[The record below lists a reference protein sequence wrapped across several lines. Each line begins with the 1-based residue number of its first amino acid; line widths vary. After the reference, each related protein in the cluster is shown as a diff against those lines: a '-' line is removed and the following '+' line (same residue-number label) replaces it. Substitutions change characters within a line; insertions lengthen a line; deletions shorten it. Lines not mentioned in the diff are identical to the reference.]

1 MKTIKYFASIIAL
14 LVALPMS
21 VCAQELN
28 EMKGFKGLLNGK
40 TAVEIVVSAEFNDGD
55 WITAGYCYYPKA
67 KTPAPILL
75 IATTETDKSLLPK
88 GENRYLLKLVEYQ
101 PDGQITGIF
110 RIWYT
115 EVEGDYNFQRGTW
128 TNPTT
133 GKVMQMSQVKEFYN
147 RPDWYPALPKAMT
160 AKKRDAWSFKYS
172 FDRDKDGWLTDLYV
186 DGYVDGKKTDFHFEE
201 QLMGAFNDEQE
212 KLIGWVTEDDI
223 NFDGIP
229 DLLIYVGVTHNG
241 SSLYKAYVW
250 NPETRQFYPVEVFDE
265 IQEPDFDSK
274 AKTITSRARDVDMMY
289 VDTYKWK
296 NGILT
301 KVSTKKLSL
310 R

>member
-21 VCAQELN
+21 VSAQELN

-40 TAVEIVVSAEFNDGD
+40 TAVEIVVSDQFNDGD

-133 GKVMQMSQVKEFYN
+133 GKVMQMSQVKE
-147 RPDWYPALPKAMT
+147 L
-160 AKKRDAWSFKYS
+160 
-172 FDRDKDGWLTDLYV
+172 V
-186 DGYVDGKKTDFHFEE
+186 V
-201 QLMGAFNDEQE
+201 
-212 KLIGWVTEDDI
+212 
-223 NFDGIP
+223 
-229 DLLIYVGVTHNG
+229 
-241 SSLYKAYVW
+241 
-250 NPETRQFYPVEVFDE
+250 
-265 IQEPDFDSK
+265 
-274 AKTITSRARDVDMMY
+274 
-289 VDTYKWK
+289 
-296 NGILT
+296 
-301 KVSTKKLSL
+301 
-310 R
+310 

>member
-14 LVALPMS
+14 LLALPMS

-40 TAVEIVVSAEFNDGD
+40 TAVEIVVSDKYNDGD

-75 IATTETDKSLLPK
+75 VATTETDKTLLPK
-88 GENRYLLKLVEYQ
+88 GENHYMLKLVEYQ

-133 GKVMQMSQVKEFYN
+133 GKVMQMGQVKQFYEV
-147 RPDWYPALPKAMT
+147 PDWYPNEPAAFTAPK
-160 AKKRDAWSFKYS
+160 REAWSFKS
-172 FDRDKDGWLTDLYV
+172 HFDKDKDGWLTDIYV
-186 DGYVDGKKTDFHFEE
+186 DGYVNGKKTDFNFQES
-201 QLMGAFNDEQE
+201 LMGAFNDEQE
-212 KLIGWVTEDDI
+212 KNLSWVTEDDI
-223 NFDGIP
+223 NFDGVP
-229 DLLIYVGVTHNG
+229 DLLIFVGLTHNG
-241 SSLYKAYVW
+241 SSLHKAYVW
-250 NPETRQFYPVEVFDE
+250 NQETRQFYLVEAFDE
-265 IQEPDFDSK
+265 IQEPDFDRK
-274 AKTITSRARDVDMMY
+274 AKTITSSSRDVDMMY
-289 VDTYKWK
+289 IDTFKWK
-296 NGILT
+296 NGILA

>member
-1 MKTIKYFASIIAL
+1 MLFLAL
-14 LVALPMS
+14 GQTLF
-21 VCAQELN
+21 AQELN

-75 IATTETDKSLLPK
+75 VATTETDKTLLPK

-133 GKVMQMSQVKEFYN
+133 GRVMQMSQVKPLYQ
-147 RPDWYPALPKAMT
+147 RPDWYPELPKVMT
-160 AKKRDAWSFKYS
+160 AKKRDAWSFKHRFS
-172 FDRDKDGWLTDLYV
+172 KDEDEWLSDIYV

-201 QLMGAFNDEQE
+201 QLMGAFNEEQE
-212 KLIGWVTEDDI
+212 KLLSWVTDEDI
-223 NFDGIP
+223 NFDGVP
-229 DLLIYVGVTHNG
+229 DLLIYVGLTHNA

-250 NPETRQFYPVEVFDE
+250 NPETRQFYPVEAFDE
-265 IQEPDFDSK
+265 IQEADFDAK
-274 AKTITSRARDVDMMY
+274 AKTITSTARDLDNVY
-289 VDTYKWK
+289 IDTYKWK

-301 KVSTKKLSL
+301 KVSTKKLS
-310 R
+310 RY

>member
-1 MKTIKYFASIIAL
+1 MLFLAL
-14 LVALPMS
+14 GQTVF
-21 VCAQELN
+21 AQELN

-75 IATTETDKSLLPK
+75 VATTETDKTLLPK

-133 GKVMQMSQVKEFYN
+133 GRVMQMSQVKPLYQ
-147 RPDWYPALPKAMT
+147 RPDWYPELPKVMT
-160 AKKRDAWSFKYS
+160 AKKRDAWSFKHRFS
-172 FDRDKDGWLTDLYV
+172 KDEDGWLSDIYV
-186 DGYVDGKKTDFHFEE
+186 DGYVDGKKTGFHFEE
-201 QLMGAFNDEQE
+201 QLMGAFNEEQE
-212 KLIGWVTEDDI
+212 KLLSWVTDEDI
-223 NFDGIP
+223 NFDGVP
-229 DLLIYVGVTHNG
+229 DLLIYVGLTHNA

-250 NPETRQFYPVEVFDE
+250 NPETRQFYPVEAFDE
-265 IQEPDFDSK
+265 IQEADFDAK
-274 AKTITSRARDVDMMY
+274 AKTITSTARDLDNVY
-289 VDTYKWK
+289 IDTYKWK

-301 KVSTKKLSL
+301 KVSTKKLS
-310 R
+310 RY

>member
-1 MKTIKYFASIIAL
+1 MKIFGIIMIL
-14 LVALPMS
+14 FMTVGQPLD
-21 VCAQELN
+21 AQELN

-40 TAVEIVVSAEFNDGD
+40 TAVEIVVSEQYNDGD

-67 KTPAPILL
+67 NAPAPILL
-75 IATTETDKSLLPK
+75 VATTETDKTLLPK
-88 GENRYLLKLVEYQ
+88 GENHYMLKLVEYQ

-128 TNPTT
+128 TNPST
-133 GKVMQMSQVKEFYN
+133 GRVMQMSQVKQFYE
-147 RPDWYPALPKAMT
+147 RPEWYPALPKVMT
-160 AKKRDAWSFKYS
+160 AKKRDAWSFKHR
-172 FDRDKDGWLTDLYV
+172 FDRDKNGWLTDIYV
-186 DGYVDGKKTDFHFEE
+186 DGYVDDQKTDFHFEE
-201 QLMGAFNDEQE
+201 PLMGAFNDEQE
-212 KLIGWVTEDDI
+212 KNLSWVTEEDI
-223 NFDGIP
+223 NFDGVP
-229 DLLIYVGVTHNG
+229 DLLIYVGLTHNA

-250 NPETRQFYPVEVFDE
+250 NQETRQFYPVEIFDE

-289 VDTYKWK
+289 IDTYKWK